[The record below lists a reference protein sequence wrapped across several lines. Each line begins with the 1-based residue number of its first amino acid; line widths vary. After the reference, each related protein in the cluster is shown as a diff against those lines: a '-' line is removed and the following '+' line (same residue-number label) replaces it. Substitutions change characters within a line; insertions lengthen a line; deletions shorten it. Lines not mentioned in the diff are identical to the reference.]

1 MRKLSDQRKAIIAF
15 SVIAGLL
22 IITLIAGIIQ
32 RTHEEMNTAQGK
44 TLLVKS
50 GSGKVDGICYTIVT
64 DTETKIQYILTD
76 AGLFPLYNADG
87 SLKAQ

>member
-22 IITLIAGIIQ
+22 IIAAIAGITV
-32 RTHEEMNTAQGK
+32 RTHEMNRAEGK
-44 TLLVKS
+44 TLLVKT

>member
-22 IITLIAGIIQ
+22 IITLIAGIIL
-32 RTHEEMNTAQGK
+32 RKREEMNTAQGT

-50 GSGKVDGICYTIVT
+50 GSGKVDGIKYTIVT
-64 DTETKIQYILTD
+64 DTDTKVQYILTE
-76 AGLFPLYNADG
+76 AGLFPLYDANG
-87 SLKAQ
+87 ELKK

>member
-22 IITLIAGIIQ
+22 IITLIAGITL
-32 RTHEEMNTAQGK
+32 RKHEEMNTAQGK

-50 GSGKVDGICYTIVT
+50 GSGKVDGIKYTIVT
-64 DTETKIQYILTD
+64 DTETKVQYILTE
-76 AGLFPLYNADG
+76 AGLFPLYDADG
-87 SLKAQ
+87 ELKK